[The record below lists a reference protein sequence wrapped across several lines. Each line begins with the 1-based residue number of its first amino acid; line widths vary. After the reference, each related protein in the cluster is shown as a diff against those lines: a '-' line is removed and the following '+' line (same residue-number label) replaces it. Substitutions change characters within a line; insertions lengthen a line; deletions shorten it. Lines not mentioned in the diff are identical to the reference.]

1 MMLGLIHLGVSYHSV
16 LRNVANNTDLL
27 SNPGIGADDN
37 ILGALEKA
45 EMAANQSRE
54 AADQTLRVTS

>member
-1 MMLGLIHLGVSYHSV
+1 MLTLIHHGVCCLRV
-16 LRNVANNTDLL
+16 LHNVVNNTDLL

-37 ILGALEKA
+37 IIGAIEKA

-54 AADQTLRVTS
+54 AADQTLRVTP